1 MNSHNV
7 LVVFTICLHA
17 TYGLSIV
24 KRSADFA
31 EEEMQTPL
39 RGLSEEMQMP
49 SRGGGLSEEMQMPSR
64 GGGLSEEMQMPSRG
78 GGLSEEMQMPS
89 RGGGRSEEMMQ
100 TPLRG
105 RNAEENFVPLRRM
118 SEELNNDDLAL
129 QEMNEA
135 AQDEV
140 PLDMDSPIVPYNR
153 YKIRHLTKTR
163 ERDKPKNTRQKY
175 RHRKKRD
182 ILADRK
188 VDLTAIFRRARPW
201 WTPKNVPARG

>member
-153 YKIRHLTKTR
+153 
-163 ERDKPKNTRQKY
+163 
-175 RHRKKRD
+175 
-182 ILADRK
+182 
-188 VDLTAIFRRARPW
+188 
-201 WTPKNVPARG
+201 PARG